1 MATVKGRDTRPELR
15 LRRALHARGL
25 RYRTHAPDLA
35 GRPDLVNRS
44 RKIALFVDGDFW
56 HGNPDDWKRR
66 GFDSME
72 AQFRAGNRERWI
84 AKLRRNVERDREVTA
99 LLETQGW
106 LVIRVWESEVKA
118 DLEAVAD
125 RIASLWACWSQSSPA
140 PDRAIKLLRH

>member
-1 MATVKGRDTRPELR
+1 MASVKGRDTRPELR

-72 AQFRAGNRERWI
+72 AQFRAGNRDRWI

-99 LLETQGW
+99 LLEAEGW
-106 LVIRVWESEVKA
+106 LVIRVWESEVKT
-118 DLEAVAD
+118 DLETVAN
-125 RIASLWACWSQSSPA
+125 RIASLW
-140 PDRAIKLLRH
+140 R